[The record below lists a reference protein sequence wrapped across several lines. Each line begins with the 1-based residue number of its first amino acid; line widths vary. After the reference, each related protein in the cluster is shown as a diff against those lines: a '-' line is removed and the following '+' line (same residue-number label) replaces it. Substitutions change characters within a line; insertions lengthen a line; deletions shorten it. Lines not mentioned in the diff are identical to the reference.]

1 MSKYFGE
8 ITRLRTMGTQ
18 PLVELAKFPT
28 LIEKPGTADVAASS
42 AVAPAKAK
50 AAEVPRKSRLEWCDK
65 IHAVDSALL
74 HNRFPKSDSLRAAA
88 ESYRALRARLLRLK
102 TSQGLRSVQLTSA
115 TPGEGKTMT
124 ALNLAVF
131 CAQLHEMSVLLLDAD
146 LRSQGLTGVLKV
158 PPSPGLA
165 EVLSGQTEPENAIL
179 ATDVTN
185 LYILPSGQSNVAPP
199 ELFAD
204 CRWQEFMAWCNER
217 FELIIV
223 DSPPM
228 LGLSESELI
237 SASCDGILMV
247 VRAQRVERDLLK
259 KVALQLDAKKLLG
272 LVYNADEHSKKS
284 SYYYGPPE
292 AALKLG

>member
-1 MSKYFGE
+1 MSKYFDE
-8 ITRLRTMGTQ
+8 AARLRTVGTR

-28 LIEKPGTADVAASS
+28 LIEKPGTAE
-42 AVAPAKAK
+42 VAPSHSVTPARVT
-50 AAEVPRKSRLEWCDK
+50 EVPGKSRLEWCGK
-65 IHAVDSALL
+65 THAVDSALL
-74 HNRFPKSDSLRAAA
+74 QNRFRKSDSLRAAA
-88 ESYRALRARLLRLK
+88 ESYRALRAHVLRLK

-115 TPGEGKTMT
+115 TAGEGKTMT
-124 ALNLAVF
+124 ALNLAAF
-131 CAQLHEMSVLLLDAD
+131 CAQLREMSVLLLDAD
-146 LRSQGLTGVLKV
+146 LRSQGLTRILKL

-165 EVLSGQTEPENAIL
+165 EVLSGQTEPEKAIV

-185 LYILPSGQSNVAPP
+185 LYVLPSGQSSVAPP

-204 CRWQEFMAWCNER
+204 HRWQEFMTLCNDR
-217 FELIIV
+217 FKLIIV
-223 DSPPM
+223 DSPPV
-228 LGLSESELI
+228 LGLSDSEAI

-247 VRAQRVERDLLK
+247 VRAQSVERDLLK

-272 LVYNADEHSKKS
+272 LVYNAAEQRKKG